1 MKHKILSYNS
11 KFHPGSETS
20 GGGNVFLRVGTQ
32 FFSLLDIHF
41 CHLVVVNKAK
51 DERMLQQI
59 FTATK
64 TTPKSLIA
72 TFKELFYMKHMI
84 QEILICII

>member
-20 GGGNVFLRVGTQ
+20 GGSNAFLKVGTQ
-32 FFSLLDIHF
+32 FFSLLDNHF

-51 DERMLQQI
+51 DEKMLQQI

-64 TTPKSLIA
+64 TTPKSLIS
-72 TFKELFYMKHMI
+72 TFKELFYMENMV
-84 QEILICII
+84 QEILIRIM